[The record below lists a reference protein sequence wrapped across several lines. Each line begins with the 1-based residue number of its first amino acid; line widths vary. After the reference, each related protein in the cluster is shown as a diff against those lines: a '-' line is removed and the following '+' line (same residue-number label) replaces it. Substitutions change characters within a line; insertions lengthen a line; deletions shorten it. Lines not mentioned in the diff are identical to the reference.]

1 MILSITLALLFA
13 GTLLVIFNNTE
24 IPEIPIYIFS
34 GLLLNAFTSIATSQ
48 GLVSHAFVETEIMRE
63 LALLGLGILVFY
75 STSGTVFD
83 MKRSTSLSS
92 FKTSLWLSMV
102 SLSGFTGL
110 SLLIGFS
117 LYESVLFG
125 VAAAI
130 GSTLMDSGLVKEEAR
145 KNHVYGWLTEDMNL
159 FDDIFGIAVLAALF
173 AVISGSGGLNGFA
186 VAFTVILGAVILRNI
201 FSTILLKLTG
211 SENELVLL
219 AGITTLISIV
229 WITEHT
235 GISALTGI
243 YASGLLL
250 ADTGFGFKVRERF
263 SAVKDFFTALSF
275 FAVGYL
281 LVVPGDN
288 YLWMAAI
295 LVIFASVLRP
305 LLATIAL
312 RLQGYDLR
320 TGFMASIQSAQISEL
335 VIIASIL
342 MIPFIGNS
350 VFEALTIAFT
360 ASVIISHFVED
371 RENLI
376 FERIFSDYELDSEKT
391 SLPTELDN
399 HVILAGYD
407 WKTRGLEEIIDRDV
421 VVVDY
426 DLENIEEAERRDLP
440 HLLADL
446 NSDNTW
452 DALTVDQASVIVTAI
467 GDQKVLEKI
476 EGMEVNA
483 DKVLASQDSDKVREE
498 LRQMLS
504 QALK

>member
-13 GTLLVIFNNTE
+13 GALLVALNKTE
-24 IPEIPIYIFS
+24 IPEIPIYILS
-34 GLLLNAFTSIATSQ
+34 GLLLKAFTSFASSQ
-48 GLVSHAFVETEIMRE
+48 GWISHAFVETEIMRE

-83 MKRSTSLSS
+83 LKRSTSLNS
-92 FKTSLWLSMV
+92 FKTALWLSIV
-102 SLSGFTGL
+102 ALTGFTGL
-110 SLLIGFS
+110 SLLTGFT
-117 LYESVLFG
+117 LYESILFG

-159 FDDIFGIAVLAALF
+159 FDDIFGIAVLATLFAAISGNGGLYGFSVAF
-173 AVISGSGGLNGFA
+173 AVIF
-186 VAFTVILGAVILRNI
+186 GAVILRNF
-201 FSTILLKLTG
+201 FSRFLLKITG
-211 SENELVLL
+211 GENELVLL

-229 WITEHT
+229 WITEYT

-243 YASGLLL
+243 YASGLIL
-250 ADTGFGFKVRERF
+250 ADTELGFKVRERF

-281 LVVPGDN
+281 LVIPGKN
-288 YLWMAAI
+288 YLLMALM

-305 LLATIAL
+305 LLSSIAL

-320 TGFMASIQSAQISEL
+320 TGFMASIQSAQISEI

-342 MIPFIGNS
+342 MIPFVGSS

-360 ASVIISHFVED
+360 ASVIISHLVED
-371 RENLI
+371 RENQI
-376 FERIFSDYELDSEKT
+376 FERLFSDYELDSEKT
-391 SLPTELDN
+391 SLPRELED

-407 WKTRGLEEIIDRDV
+407 WKTRGLEEIIDTEV

-426 DLENIEEAERRDLP
+426 DLENIQEAEHRGLS

-446 NSDNTW
+446 NSD
-452 DALTVDQASVIVTAI
+452 DAWEKLKIDQASTVVAAVT
-467 GDQKVLEKI
+467 DQKVIEKI
-476 EGMEVNA
+476 EEMDIDAEKILV
-483 DKVLASQDSDKVREE
+483 SQGSGKVRER
-498 LRQMLS
+498 LREMLS
-504 QALK
+504 EALR